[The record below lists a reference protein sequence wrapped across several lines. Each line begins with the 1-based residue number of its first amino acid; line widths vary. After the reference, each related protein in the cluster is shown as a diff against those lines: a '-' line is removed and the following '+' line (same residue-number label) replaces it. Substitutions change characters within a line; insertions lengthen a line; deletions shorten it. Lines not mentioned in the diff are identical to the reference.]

1 MFGLYCNLK
10 KKYRLY
16 KFGYWLNMLCMWC
29 YMSVHSDGR
38 ESHIV
43 TKKFEVKQLDTD
55 ISSHNDDSMNFSR
68 TVSVNEVGRN

>member
-1 MFGLYCNLK
+1 
-10 KKYRLY
+10 
-16 KFGYWLNMLCMWC
+16 
-29 YMSVHSDGR
+29 MSVHSDGR